1 MGTFAGWV
9 TVLLIGGCYGQ
20 TAAEDPPLTAQAI
33 MARVAANQ
41 DHSETLR
48 KQYVYRQHIHI
59 VSKKPSAKLMRE
71 ETTDYQVVPSPDGT
85 KKVLQLLR
93 GRYLHHRQYLDFTGE
108 PAPEQESLDASLIR
122 DLRDD
127 LAGAGSKDGLGRDLF
142 PLTSGQQ
149 QKYRFRLVG
158 QEMQQGRSVY
168 HVDFGPKDT
177 KDIDWAGEAFIDAI
191 DFQPVRVFTKLS
203 RRIPFMVRAML
214 GTDVPGIGFDVH
226 YMRQPDGVWFPIS
239 FGTEFRLHVL
249 FFLNRDISIA
259 LENSSFER
267 THVKSR
273 IEVVGPEAP
282 EK

>member
-1 MGTFAGWV
+1 MGAFAGWV
-9 TVLLIGGCYGQ
+9 AVLLIGCSYGQ
-20 TAAEDPPLTAQAI
+20 AADLALTAEAI

-48 KQYVYRQHIHI
+48 KQYLYRQHIHI
-59 VSKKPSAKLMRE
+59 VSKKPGAKLMRE

-93 GRYLHHRQYLDFTGE
+93 GRYLHHRQYLDFTGA
-108 PAPEQESLDASLIR
+108 PAPDEESLDAGLIR

-127 LAGAGSKDGLGRDLF
+127 LAGADSKDGLGRDLF

-149 QKYRFRLVG
+149 EKYQFRLVG

-177 KDIDWAGEAFIDAI
+177 KDIDWAGEAFIDAV

-203 RRIPFMVRAML
+203 RRIPFMVRTML
-214 GTDVPGIGFDVH
+214 GTDLPGIGFDVH
-226 YMRQPDGVWFPIS
+226 YTRQPDGVWFPVS

-259 LENSSFER
+259 LENSSFEH
-267 THVKSR
+267 THVNSR
-273 IEVVGPEAP
+273 IEGTGPPAP
-282 EK
+282 EQ

>member
-9 TVLLIGGCYGQ
+9 AVLLMGCWYGQ
-20 TAAEDPPLTAQAI
+20 TAADPPLTADAI

-41 DHSETLR
+41 DRGETLR
-48 KQYVYRQHIHI
+48 KEYVYHQHIHI
-59 VSKKPSAKLMRE
+59 VSKKPGAKLMRE

-85 KKVLQLLR
+85 KKVLQRLR

-108 PAPEQESLDASLIR
+108 PAPEEGSLDAGLIR

-127 LAGAGSKDGLGRDLF
+127 LASAGSKDGLGRDLF
-142 PLTSGQQ
+142 PLTSEQQ
-149 QKYRFRLVG
+149 EKYQFRLIA

-177 KDIDWAGEAFIDAI
+177 KDIDWAGEAFIDAV

-203 RRIPFMVRAML
+203 RRIPFMVRTML
-214 GTDVPGIGFDVH
+214 GTDLPGIGFDVH
-226 YMRQPDGVWFPIS
+226 YLRQPDGVWFPVS

-259 LENSSFER
+259 LENSSFEH
-267 THVKSR
+267 THVKSK